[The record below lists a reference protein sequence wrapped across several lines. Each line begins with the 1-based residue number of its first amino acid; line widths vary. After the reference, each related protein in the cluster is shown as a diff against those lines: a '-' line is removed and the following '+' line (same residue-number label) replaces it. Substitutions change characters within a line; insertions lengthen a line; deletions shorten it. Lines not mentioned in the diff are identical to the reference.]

1 MIESKPSTTMTKL
14 YPPRLFYCKN
24 PLFHTEQ
31 NDIMEMRSLFEKAVA
46 EAMLMTARPDNER
59 LLQLYSLYK
68 QATKGDIDIA
78 PPQNPS
84 DYTARAKYDAWASL
98 KGKSIKQAQQEYIC
112 LVNNLRKLV

>member
-1 MIESKPSTTMTKL
+1 MTKL

-31 NDIMEMRSLFEKAVA
+31 NDIMEMKSLFEKAVA
-46 EAMLMTARPDNER
+46 ESMLMTARPDNEI

-78 PPQNPS
+78 PPKNPS
-84 DYTARAKYDAWASL
+84 DKAKAKYDAWASL
-98 KGKSIKQAQQEYIC
+98 KGKSIKQAQREYIY
-112 LVNNLRKLV
+112 LVNNLKKLV